1 MLTKNSDNIK
11 SKYIMNE
18 RKKFLKAMLFLSPA
32 LIILVVFRFFP
43 IILSFFISFF
53 NWGIAGKGS
62 FVGFGNYLEIF
73 RDEKFY
79 QSLLNTLWYVIMV
92 LPGTIMISMFIA
104 ILLNQKIKFKGF
116 FRTTYFL
123 PEVTSIIAISFVWK
137 WIYHPKIGI
146 ANYILT
152 SLGISPLKWL
162 EEPRGIFEMIFQT
175 DLPKILEGPS
185 LALFSLSIMTIWK
198 SIGYNVI
205 IFLAGLQ
212 NIPEH
217 YYESAKID
225 GASNWQVF
233 RHITLPLL
241 SPTTFYVFIMTTI
254 TSFQVFAPVWMMTGP
269 PAGGP
274 LGTTNVIVYYLYD
287 MAFNY
292 GKYGYGTAIAFI
304 LFLIILFLTI
314 VQKKYGEKN
323 VFYE

>member
-1 MLTKNSDNIK
+1 MTHRRN
-11 SKYIMNE
+11 
-18 RKKFLKAMLFLSPA
+18 FLKGLLFLLPA
-32 LIILVVFRFFP
+32 LIILLIFRFLP
-43 IILSFFISFF
+43 IILAFIISFF
-53 NWGIAGKGS
+53 DWGISGKGD
-62 FVGFGNYLEIF
+62 FVGFKNYLQIF
-73 RDEKFY
+73 TDKNFY
-79 QSLLNTLWYVIMV
+79 QALLNTLWYVITV
-92 LPGTIMISMFIA
+92 LPGTIIISLFIA

-116 FRTTYFL
+116 FRTTFFL

-137 WIYHPKIGI
+137 WIYHPQIGI
-146 ANYILT
+146 ANYLLKLI
-152 SLGISPLKWL
+152 GISPLKWL
-162 EEPRGIFEMIFQT
+162 EEPRGIFEMLFNI
-175 DLPKILEGPS
+175 DLPKIFEGPS

-217 YYESAKID
+217 YYESARID
-225 GASNWQVF
+225 GASNWQSF
-233 RHITLPLL
+233 RYITLPLL

-323 VFYE
+323 VHYE

>member
-1 MLTKNSDNIK
+1 
-11 SKYIMNE
+11 MNY
-18 RKKFLKAMLFLSPA
+18 RRNFFKGLLFLLPA
-32 LIILVVFRFFP
+32 LIILFIFRFLP
-43 IILSFFISFF
+43 IILAFVISFF
-53 NWGIAGKGS
+53 DWGISGKGD
-62 FVGFGNYLEIF
+62 FVGFKNYLQIF
-73 RDEKFY
+73 NDKTFY
-79 QSLLNTLWYVIMV
+79 QALLNTLWYVITV
-92 LPGTIMISMFIA
+92 LPGTIIISLIIS

-116 FRTTYFL
+116 FRTTFFL

-137 WIYHPKIGI
+137 WIYHPQIGI
-146 ANYILT
+146 ANYL
-152 SLGISPLKWL
+152 LKLVGISPLKWL
-162 EEPRGIFEMIFQT
+162 EEPRGIFEILFNI
-175 DLPKILEGPS
+175 DLPKIFEGPS

-198 SIGYNVI
+198 SLGYNVI

-225 GASNWQVF
+225 GASRWQSF
-233 RHITLPLL
+233 RYITLPLL

-323 VFYE
+323 VHYE